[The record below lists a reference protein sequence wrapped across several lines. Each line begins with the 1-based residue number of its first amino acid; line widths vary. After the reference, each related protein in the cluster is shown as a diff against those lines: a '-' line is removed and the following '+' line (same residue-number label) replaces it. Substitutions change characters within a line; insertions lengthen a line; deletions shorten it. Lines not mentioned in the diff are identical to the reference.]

1 MMHMDLNT
9 TNAIVTARQETVQQM
24 MASSRRPSDVISRV
38 GSLLVRLGER
48 LQRDVAV
55 APNAQPSV
63 PTSKRPQLA

>member
-48 LQRDVAV
+48 LQRDVAA